1 MALDEKLL
9 RAAGL
14 PTSLISLLVS
24 ITKAAERAM
33 AAANTASVANGLEPQ
48 IAAAMQVLNDLQ
60 VAPRLAE
67 ITDRLVVV
75 EGKAATIPAAYDD
88 TDVKARLEAVEGAP
102 RLISLINRDGAL
114 VALLSDGTEII
125 GPEFGEDAEP
135 IDPPTVIGS
144 IADRIYTIDQSV
156 PATDLR
162 TKFENATSYVINPSI
177 AQAVINGYNLEFS
190 TFATLAET
198 TFFVRGVNAGGQS
211 DPVTFRLRINA
222 QAPILNSPLP
232 DRSLVVSDA
241 NIMILLDDYFSGA
254 ASYSISPTG
263 QGGSISGRSL
273 LLSAATERSL
283 EMTITATNSTGQ
295 TVSDTFL
302 FVVAQPQP
310 TLQATITPNPLVA
323 GQPAS
328 VTFSAAIDGPPT
340 IAQGQTA
347 ITATQVGTTDEWQ
360 FIPPAAGALIIAATA
375 EGYASSPWTF
385 QVSPAVPSA
394 AKTADN
400 KVILSGVTP
409 QSAPFGFAIGLH
421 PTYGGAS
428 VTVAEPADLGDHPV
442 CLIAPVI
449 SAAGSVL
456 TALPGLWGSLH
467 GSATILGEWY
477 RGGVETDVTALT
489 YNVGPADD
497 GAVMTYREIGTDAEG
512 ASDPVPSNGITVSAP
527 QPASYTSA
535 GTGSVYNTASQT
547 QHTIAAVPLGAA
559 SADRYIELDLNAYL
573 ITDETAVIT
582 GVSIGGVAATQRA
595 AQANGNEPRLRT
607 SLWRAAVPSGTT
619 GDVVIT
625 LDKPSALIAGCH
637 AFRAIRMISGT
648 PTFGNISPGAG
659 AVLSTTV
666 ATAPGDRIIFTIG
679 SNGGA
684 ASGGWWG
691 SPVGH
696 TEVVDFAGAPSKGDA
711 VRTNLYI
718 GVATVAP
725 GDTSPRTLSVT
736 SQGAVLTR
744 ATHIV
749 RKVTEI
755 V

>member
-310 TLQATITPNPLVA
+310 TLQATITPDPLVA
-323 GQPAS
+323 GQPFTVNFNAAPDEVTSS
-328 VTFSAAIDGPPT
+328 VTLTGT
-340 IAQGQTA
+340 
-347 ITATQVGTTDEWQ
+347 GTTRTGTA
-360 FIPPAAGALIIAATA
+360 PASGIVTIGATKAGYTAYSATFEVA
-375 EGYASSPWTF
+375 
-385 QVSPAVPSA
+385 PAVPSA

-409 QSAPFGFAIGLH
+409 QSDPFGFGIGQH
-421 PTYGGAS
+421 PTYGGAA
-428 VTVAEPADLGDHPV
+428 VTVANPADLGDGPV

-467 GSATILGEWY
+467 STATILGEWY
-477 RGGVETDVTALT
+477 RGGVETDATSLT

-497 GAVMTYREIGTDAEG
+497 GAVMTYREIATDAEG

-573 ITDETAVIT
+573 ITDGTAVIT

-607 SLWRAAVPSGTT
+607 GLWRAAVPSGTT